1 MKAQVQ
7 ILVGT
12 SVFLGGLFWGIHCEK
27 LASFSPPKPKETK
40 DLNAILAEEA
50 DRVHLPLAIVR
61 AIAHQESNLDP
72 TNTAIS
78 KTGAK
83 GTMQLMDFWAV
94 PCGLGHWSDYFGRS
108 EKAVRANVRCGAE
121 VLQYCVEK
129 MKNVK
134 DAFACYYAGESW
146 KSKNKNVQA
155 EARAY
160 AREVSEK
167 IAQHEFAAVERFF
180 HGG

>member
-27 LASFSPPKPKETK
+27 LASFSPPKPNETK

-50 DRVHLPLAIVR
+50 DRVQVPLAVLR
-61 AIAHQESNLDP
+61 AIAHQESNLDES
-72 TNTAIS
+72 NTAIN

-83 GTMQLMDFWAV
+83 GVMQLMDFWAV

-121 VLQYCVEK
+121 VLQYCIEK
-129 MKNVK
+129 MKSVENG
-134 DAFACYYAGESW
+134 FACYYAGETW
-146 KSKNKNVQA
+146 QKKSAAV
-155 EARAY
+155 RADAQRY
-160 AREVSEK
+160 AREVSLR
-167 IAQHEFAAVERFF
+167 IAQHEFAQVERFF
-180 HGG
+180 RGS